1 MQILAVLLLIAGCMP
16 TQASACVCSP
26 GEREQRPLEQAEM
39 VFVGR
44 PVKIEVV
51 PPAQASGGGAWQSIK
66 DAVSSLFRS
75 GPTSATPVRP
85 RFLDSVRVTFEVS
98 NYIKGAGPKTISV
111 MTGYGGS
118 DCGLPVSIS
127 KKYTIYARCRD
138 GALRTSY
145 CFGSTEY
152 VRAGVTPSCSAGR

>member
-1 MQILAVLLLIAGCMP
+1 MVRIVAVLLLIVGCVP

-26 GEREQRPLEQAEM
+26 GEREQQPLEKAEI

-51 PPAQASGGGAWQSIK
+51 PPAQASGGGAWQSIM
-66 DAVSSLFRS
+66 DAVSRLS
-75 GPTSATPVRP
+75 GSTPTSAAPARP

-98 NYIKGAGPKTISV
+98 DYIKGAGPKTISV
-111 MTGYGGS
+111 MTGFGDS

-127 KKYTIYARCRD
+127 RKYTIYARRRD

-145 CFGSTEY
+145 CFGSAEF
-152 VRAGVTPSCSAGR
+152 VRAGVAPSCSG